1 MDTMVLTGSGTSQ
14 ISTEIRLGARRG
26 GTRRT
31 RPAPIH
37 QRRRAV
43 HPDDLTTPLPSFP
56 AATWSGAGRPASR
69 SFVRGALHLDPGPS
83 GTTNQRLRGSRGEKV
98 HPAPQS
104 DGHHGLD
111 GVGDLTD
118 KGLVLPNGSGSLI
131 TGVVASSFAVRSMTS
146 TVAARIAETSAS
158 STGMRMASGWSA

>member
-1 MDTMVLTGSGTSQ
+1 MTLLPGTSLDSLQ
-14 ISTEIRLGARRG
+14 RMSSRNPPAGAPHQASCRRSQARAPSTEIRLGARRG

-56 AATWSGAGRPASR
+56 AATWSGAGRPAAR
-69 SFVRGALHLDPGPS
+69 SVVRGALHLDPAPS

-131 TGVVASSFAVRSMTS
+131 TGV
-146 TVAARIAETSAS
+146 
-158 STGMRMASGWSA
+158 